1 MKALA
6 TLLLSLSVPGSHFA
20 PPPRSPV
27 DRTITQHARKGGR
40 WFFAESGHAVYC
52 YGPVRVVQQP
62 QGGLQR
68 VATFCQG
75 EKPMVPLK
83 D

>member
-6 TLLLSLSVPGSHFA
+6 TLLLSLSLPGSPVI
-20 PPPRSPV
+20 PPLQSPV
-27 DRTITQHARKGGR
+27 SRAVIRQPRRGGR
-40 WFFAESGHAVYC
+40 WYFAQNGHAVYC
-52 YGPVRVVQQP
+52 YGPVKVVPQP
-62 QGGLQR
+62 QGGIQR

-75 EKPMVPLK
+75 TRPMVPLM

>member
-6 TLLLSLSVPGSHFA
+6 TLLLSLSLPGSHLA
-20 PPPRSPV
+20 LPPRSPV
-27 DRTITQHARKGGR
+27 DRTIRQQARKGGR
-40 WFFAESGHAVYC
+40 WFFAENGHAVYC
-52 YGPVRVVQQP
+52 YGPVRVIQHP

-75 EKPMVPLK
+75 DQLIVPLK

>member
-6 TLLLSLSVPGSHFA
+6 MLLLSLSLPDSHFV
-20 PPPRSPV
+20 PLSPSPV
-27 DRTITQHARKGGR
+27 DRTIVRHAPKGGR
-40 WFFAESGHAVYC
+40 WYFAENGHAVYC
-52 YGPVRVVQQP
+52 YGPVRVVQQAE
-62 QGGLQR
+62 GGLQR

-75 EKPMVPLK
+75 NQPMVPLK